1 MVKNN
6 INYIEG
12 SGFIAKKFKK
22 YSSFFKKNNC
32 ILYAAGV
39 SNSLQNKKKEFE
51 REIQRINKFIKINKK
66 KIIYVSTYSIFD
78 KSRNHKYVKNK
89 IKIEKIIKKK
99 VEKYIIFRLPEVVG
113 SNKNPNTLVNFLYK
127 KIKKRK
133 KFYLWIN
140 AKRNL
145 IDIDDVVKF
154 IIFFIKLNQNKNKVI
169 NLLNPNFNT
178 PIDIVNEL
186 EIILNKKAIYKIK
199 KLKNYKFEIKNHINR
214 KILQNMGFKFGNKYL
229 YMTLKKYFR

>member
-1 MVKNN
+1 M
-6 INYIEG
+6 
-12 SGFIAKKFKK
+12 
-22 YSSFFKKNNC
+22 
-32 ILYAAGV
+32 
-39 SNSLQNKKKEFE
+39 
-51 REIQRINKFIKINKK
+51 
-66 KIIYVSTYSIFD
+66 
-78 KSRNHKYVKNK
+78 
-89 IKIEKIIKKK
+89 
-99 VEKYIIFRLPEVVG
+99 PEVVG

>member
-113 SNKNPNTLVNFLYK
+113 SNKNPNTLVNSLKVLFK
-127 KIKKRK
+127 KKKMHGS
-133 KFYLWIN
+133 I
-140 AKRNL
+140 
-145 IDIDDVVKF
+145 VKLSQF
-154 IIFFIKLNQNKNKVI
+154 NIHALTLPSDNFFIKNFLKLLILIIYQIENFLRNTNQQTI
-169 NLLNPNFNT
+169 
-178 PIDIVNEL
+178 
-186 EIILNKKAIYKIK
+186 IYKNTK
-199 KLKNYKFEIKNHINR
+199 
-214 KILQNMGFKFGNKYL
+214 
-229 YMTLKKYFR
+229 

>member
-199 KLKNYKFEIKNHINR
+199 KLKN
-214 KILQNMGFKFGNKYL
+214 
-229 YMTLKKYFR
+229 